1 MASLFYLVGPP
12 AVGKL
17 TVARCLEQRTGA
29 IVVDNHLINDPVFV
43 PMGVHRGEGIETTN
57 ELRGRVLDI
66 VHEAIRLAPTR
77 FSHVLTHWLP
87 DKPKNAELVERVRA
101 SAAARQARFVPV
113 WLTADVETLAGRV
126 TEPDRSQRAKLVDA
140 EILRQLA
147 AVPNLP
153 PPPDALV
160 IDSTS
165 LTADEVAD
173 RIVQHVE
180 RRDR

>member
-29 IVVDNHLINDPVFV
+29 SVVDTHP
-43 PMGVHRGEGIETTN
+43 
-57 ELRGRVLDI
+57 
-66 VHEAIRLAPTR
+66 IRLAPTR

-87 DKPKNAELVERVRA
+87 DKPENAELVERVRA
-101 SAAARQARFVPV
+101 LAAARQARFVPV

-147 AVPNLP
+147 AVPNLS

>member
-1 MASLFYLVGPP
+1 M
-12 AVGKL
+12 
-17 TVARCLEQRTGA
+17 
-29 IVVDNHLINDPVFV
+29 
-43 PMGVHRGEGIETTN
+43 
-57 ELRGRVLDI
+57 RVL
-66 VHEAIRLAPTR
+66 
-77 FSHVLTHWLP
+77 
-87 DKPKNAELVERVRA
+87 
-101 SAAARQARFVPV
+101 AAAGQARFVPV
-113 WLTADVETLAGRV
+113 WLTTDAETLAGRV

-173 RIVQHVE
+173 RIIEHVG
-180 RRDR
+180 RPHR